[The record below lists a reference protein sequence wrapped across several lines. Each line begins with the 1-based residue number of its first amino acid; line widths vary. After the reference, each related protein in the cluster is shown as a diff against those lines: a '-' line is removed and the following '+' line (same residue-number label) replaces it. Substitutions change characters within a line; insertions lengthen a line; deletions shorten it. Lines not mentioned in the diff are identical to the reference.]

1 MKIRN
6 IRNTVL
12 GSAIALAA
20 GTAFA
25 QQAPDTEELL
35 SQYDQDDS
43 QSLSLGEFQNLYRDQ
58 AGPQLQSDLP
68 QQATEKFEL
77 ADSDN
82 NDELALSELRRVLPL
97 DTEQSQ
103 QNSVAASQSHSPQS
117 HSSQADSD
125 AADQR
130 AISAGGHAEL
140 STATRGVADASQ
152 SQDRSQQDDR
162 SQTDRTTQRYERS
175 DAQSDRAL
183 SQSEQ
188 RNNTDIET
196 SLSASLEMKA
206 RQQPE
211 ELEGKDVQNSQ
222 DEELG
227 EIEQIVRHTQTGDLY
242 VVVSNG
248 GFAGF
253 GQDMAVIPVTELQE
267 QDDMI
272 LYIGVEGELREYEE
286 SQYEEFAAET
296 AQNENEADRE
306 EERQRQIARQNT
318 PR

>member
-6 IRNTVL
+6 IRSTIL

-25 QQAPDTEELL
+25 QQAPNPEELL
-35 SQYDQDDS
+35 SQFDQDEN
-43 QSLSLGEFQNLYRDQ
+43 QSLSLAEFQDLYRDQ
-58 AGPQLQSDLP
+58 AGPQQQNDLP
-68 QQATEKFEL
+68 QQATEKFEM

-82 NDELALSELRRVLPL
+82 NDELAMSELRRILPIN
-97 DTEQSQ
+97 TEES

-130 AISAGGHAEL
+130 AISAGGQVEL
-140 STATRGVADASQ
+140 STANRGIADANQ
-152 SQDRSQQDDR
+152 SDTSQQDR

-183 SQSEQ
+183 TQSEQ
-188 RNNTDIET
+188 RGSTNSEAT
-196 SLSASLEMKA
+196 LSASLEMKA

-222 DEELG
+222 EEELG
-227 EIEQIVRHTQTGDLY
+227 EIEQIVRHTATGDLY

-253 GQDMAVIPVTELQE
+253 GADLAVIPVTELQE
-267 QDDMI
+267 QQDMI
-272 LYIGVEGELREYEE
+272 VFTGANSELQEYEE
-286 SQYEEFAAET
+286 SQYEEVTAET
-296 AQNENEADRE
+296 AQNETEEERE